1 MARLRA
7 LAAANSKP
15 EGLALR
21 MAQACQEFLGVDGV
35 AITIENTSPR
45 RTTLCATDAVAA
57 RLEDLQEVTG
67 EGPSRDAYR
76 LNEPITLTLADDRR
90 WPVFSAAAF
99 EAVGRLTTLSLPMRP
114 EGQPW
119 GAISMYVAADREP
132 AESPGTAQVVVDTIG
147 AVLLRAPADAVVAGG
162 DLSDDRTTVNQ
173 ATGMV
178 IVQADLPH
186 ADALAILR
194 ARAYATDQP
203 LAEVAAQVVSR
214 RLTFKDLLD

>member
-1 MARLRA
+1 MRLRRSFRGLTSA
-7 LAAANSKP
+7 AFVVVAAA
-15 EGLALR
+15 
-21 MAQACQEFLGVDGV
+21 ACGDDPVD
-35 AITIENTSPR
+35 II
-45 RTTLCATDAVAA
+45 
-57 RLEDLQEVTG
+57 
-67 EGPSRDAYR
+67 
-76 LNEPITLTLADDRR
+76 
-90 WPVFSAAAF
+90 PVV
-99 EAVGRLTTLSLPMRP
+99 ERG
-114 EGQPW
+114 
-119 GAISMYVAADREP
+119 
-132 AESPGTAQVVVDTIG
+132 DTIG